1 MVVPLELADRE
12 RRLGFSTHP
21 PGVPMKIPPILW
33 ATLAVASSVSL
44 DLTAQQAFH
53 PTLRLAV
60 QHDSGY
66 LANSGAAPAVVWTQE
81 VYGADGDWLQVR
93 FRDTNLPA
101 GSKLRIH
108 APAKPEWV
116 QWHDANSLRDYQGH
130 SCQFLG
136 PVLRVELVAAPGT
149 AGNRALIDQ
158 VVRLQVGAVAEVDSI
173 CGTTDDRALSN
184 DVRACRINSS
194 CTAWLFS
201 PYAVGT
207 AGHCMSSTSGQILHF
222 NVPLSTS
229 TGSTVPAA
237 PMDQYA
243 MEPFHQFLNGG
254 VGADWSVSAAVRNS
268 NTGLFPGERQGS
280 WFTIDNPPSAVS
292 GVSIRIT
299 GYGTGNGNTGSASAN
314 QAQKTHVG
322 LRVSTS
328 NATAL
333 SYNADTTGGN
343 SGSPVIHEQTGN
355 VIGVHTHGGC
365 SSVGGA
371 NSGTQSSRA
380 DWAAA
385 RAAVLALHV
394 VGEKVPFGTGCGS
407 PSGVPSLAGIG
418 IPEKGRTLSIRASG
432 LNASGSYFGALIIGF
447 DNTTWSQGSLPA
459 SLASFGLAG
468 CQLYVRPDI
477 SDTLFSV
484 NGEAARNIS
493 VPNTTAVVGS
503 VTYFQY
509 FAYDPAAKNV
519 MSMVSTSALRVLIG
533 S

>member
-1 MVVPLELADRE
+1 
-12 RRLGFSTHP
+12 
-21 PGVPMKIPPILW
+21 MKIPQIAL
-33 ATLAVASSVSL
+33 ATFAVASSVSL
-44 DLTAQQAFH
+44 DLAAQQAFH

-66 LANSGAAPAVVWTQE
+66 LANPGAVDAVVWAQD

-101 GSKLRIH
+101 GSKLRMH

-116 QWHDANSLRDYQGH
+116 QWHDASSLRDYQGF

-158 VVRLQVGAVAEVDSI
+158 VVRLQVGAVAEIDSI

-222 NVPLSTS
+222 NVPLSSS

-243 MEPFHQFLNGG
+243 MEPFHQFLNSG
-254 VGADWSVSAAVRNS
+254 VGADWSASAAVRNS
-268 NTGLFPGERQGS
+268 NTGQFPGERQGS
-280 WFTIDNPPSAVS
+280 WYTIDNPPATVA
-292 GVSIRIT
+292 GVTIRIT
-299 GYGTGNGNTGSASAN
+299 GYGTGNGNTGSATAN
-314 QAQKTHVG
+314 QAQKTHTG
-322 LRVSTS
+322 ARASTS

-333 SYNADTTGGN
+333 AYTTDTTGGN
-343 SGSPVIHEQTGN
+343 SGSPVIHEQTGK

-365 SSVGGA
+365 TSTGGA

-394 VGEKVPFGTGCGS
+394 VGEQVPFGTGCGS
-407 PSGVPSLAGIG
+407 PSGVPSITGIG
-418 IPEKGRTLSIRASG
+418 IPEKGRTISIRATG
-432 LNASGSYFGALIIGF
+432 LNPSGSYFGALIIGF

-468 CQLYVRPDI
+468 CQLFVRPDI

-484 NGEAARNIS
+484 NGVATRNIA
-493 VPNTTAVVGS
+493 VPNSTAVVGS
-503 VTYFQY
+503 VSYFQY
-509 FAYDPAAKNV
+509 FAYDPASKNA
-519 MSMVSTSALRVLIG
+519 MRMVSTQGLRVLIG